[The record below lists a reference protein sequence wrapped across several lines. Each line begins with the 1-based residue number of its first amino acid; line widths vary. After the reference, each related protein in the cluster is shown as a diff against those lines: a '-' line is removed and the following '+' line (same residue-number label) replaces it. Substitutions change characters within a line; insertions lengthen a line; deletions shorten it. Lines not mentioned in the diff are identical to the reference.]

1 MNKRVKNTIIG
12 TIMYGVIAYIV
23 TYILDGQPVWNLV
36 IGMALAG
43 FLSYGFIL
51 PYMEKKRLEKNR
63 EAKKRMGEN
72 ANE

>member
-36 IGMALAG
+36 MGMALAG
-43 FLSYGFIL
+43 FLSYGFII
-51 PYMEKKRLEKNR
+51 PYMEKKRLEKN
-63 EAKKRMGEN
+63 EKATKRMEDN
-72 ANE
+72 WND

>member
-1 MNKRVKNTIIG
+1 MNKRVKNTLIG
-12 TIMYGVIAYIV
+12 TLMYGVIAYIV

-51 PYMEKKRLEKNR
+51 PYMEKKRVEKNN
-63 EAKKRMGEN
+63 KRTGET
-72 ANE
+72 

>member
-36 IGMALAG
+36 FGMAIAG

-51 PYMEKKRLEKNR
+51 PYMEKKRLEKNS

-72 ANE
+72 SND

>member
-36 IGMALAG
+36 FGMAIAG

-51 PYMEKKRLEKNR
+51 PYMENKRLEKNKKA
-63 EAKKRMGEN
+63 AKRTGEN
-72 ANE
+72 PND